1 MRLGNHLS
9 RLKKVSDAVDVE
21 EVEEFFRL
29 MHEHSGNPK
38 VFAAIEDLSRL
49 MKEVEAALGRPIT
62 PRQWWSNS
70 WMESKGLLQAINRL
84 FLEVHASVDGEE
96 GVGQ

>member
-1 MRLGNHLS
+1 MRLRNQLS
-9 RLKKVSDAVDVE
+9 RLNKVPDAVGHE
-21 EVEEFFRL
+21 EVQEFFHL

-62 PRQWWSNS
+62 HRQWWSNS

-84 FLEVHASVDGEE
+84 FLEVHACVGVQE